1 MSAGRLGAS
10 ALGRRRPCRGSTI
23 ASGEGLNSF
32 IPDSIHPFA
41 LQREGTPSTLL
52 RNVAKC
58 TKAFSMLTLSLLGI
72 FADNQELSQVLSGLI
87 RPSPACFH
95 PRILVASFMHIDDYY
110 RKQPLYD
117 AFAQTVAAVLA
128 AAIEHAGGYRLQ
140 VVRARAKDPASL
152 RTKLTERGQA
162 DADDIDQKIKDLAG
176 CRAIFYANG
185 DIEKL
190 IVSGLVDN
198 NFEVVERRIHQPSL
212 APGAMSGMYTA
223 NHYVVTLKADRL
235 ALPEY
240 ARFAG
245 MRCEIQLQTI
255 LNHAWAEIEHDI
267 IYKRPS
273 QMPHFGKQALDSIKQ
288 RLRGIATKYLVPAG
302 YEFDKV
308 IVDFDRLVHGKTLL
322 DRGALTAISQA
333 GDNNARYEAIESFS
347 EHVLSLYDEP
357 EAVIAEVIAVLSA
370 AAEQAATAATVSI
383 DTPFGVLAGKSF
395 EDIAGLIGRVLRPHR
410 YLDVSQMLAVARRLH
425 RLAKSSAERKP
436 ATELAQAI
444 AKPNLTVWNAYG
456 PAVQRLVVE
465 AVAALDTDTLRR
477 ELPLLA
483 KVLESI
489 LDLEAT
495 STTFSSS
502 AVALNRG
509 ALPGSAELA
518 GIRDHALHQLERMYA
533 SAQDDSERN
542 RIVAAMGYAARPP
555 YGAAPTL
562 ELSRILIANAVWV
575 IDFFTGI
582 VGGAGLEQ
590 ARVLEQRVH
599 RYFNRFRAVR
609 PELADDPEL
618 VRLTGEIAM
627 ATARFRTAL
636 ATVPD
641 LSAYKVLVGFDSV
654 FPPSWEDQDFDH
666 EAVERFRAEQADALL
681 AQVDAQSYPEW
692 LARLAQFALT
702 ESIDAATFMKFG
714 PFLQALARKLPAPTL
729 AHLDRFDGRLRRF
742 LFWSLAGLLQSPLSP
757 DALSRIAEWLERGE
771 LLREISRLLIVTG
784 DLPEDL
790 FRAVLASSIAHADH
804 EALKNVALACEHHF
818 SGARAAPSF
827 HQSVL
832 LEALANLVEHNDNS
846 WAMAGGGFWWYCSEV
861 LQALDDR
868 AAQKVLEWLVL
879 LPELDNQGDH
889 VIAAVCKDRPLL
901 ALDLID
907 RRLAAA
913 RADAVPRFV
922 AIPYELHE
930 TTKTLRTVPEA
941 VLVASRR
948 WFDADKQSL
957 DHSLERLLETVFED
971 FPPALRVLLEAL
983 VASLQRN
990 DVLFALDVL
999 GAIDGREATFGLVG
1013 DVVAQWADDEDVM
1026 AGVHRAIAHEG
1037 MTVGFDGR
1045 VKALTVKR
1053 AWMEPWLTDPRE
1065 RVRNFAQEAIHDL
1078 EQRIAGESRRTQA
1091 MLASRRMQYG
1101 EDPLGSAGSDMP
1113 AEPHAP

>member
-1 MSAGRLGAS
+1 
-10 ALGRRRPCRGSTI
+10 
-23 ASGEGLNSF
+23 
-32 IPDSIHPFA
+32 
-41 LQREGTPSTLL
+41 
-52 RNVAKC
+52 
-58 TKAFSMLTLSLLGI
+58 
-72 FADNQELSQVLSGLI
+72 
-87 RPSPACFH
+87 
-95 PRILVASFMHIDDYY
+95 MHIDDYD

-140 VVRARAKDPASL
+140 VVRARAKDPVSL
-152 RTKLTERGQA
+152 RTKLLERGQA

-176 CRAIFYANG
+176 CRAIFYTNG

-190 IVSGLVDN
+190 LASGLVED
-198 NFEVVERRIHQPSL
+198 NFEVIERRIHQPSL
-212 APGAMSGMYTA
+212 EPEAASGMYTA

-240 ARFAG
+240 ARYAG

-255 LNHAWAEIEHDI
+255 LNHAWAELEHDI
-267 IYKRPS
+267 IYKKPP
-273 QMPHFGKQALDSIKQ
+273 QTPHFGKQALDSIKQ

-308 IVDFDRLVHGKTLL
+308 IVDFDRLMHGKALL
-322 DRGALTAISQA
+322 DRGALAAISQA
-333 GDNNARYEAIESFS
+333 VDNNARYEAIESFG

-357 EAVIAEVIAVLSA
+357 ESVIAEVMAVLSA
-370 AAEQAATAATVSI
+370 AAEQAEAAPTVSI
-383 DTPFGVLAGKSF
+383 DTPFGALAGKNF
-395 EDIAGLIGRVLRPHR
+395 EDIAGLIGRVLRPYR
-410 YLDVSQMLAVARRLH
+410 YLDVPQMLAVARRLH
-425 RLAKSSAERKP
+425 RLATSSAERKP
-436 ATELAQAI
+436 GTELAQAI
-444 AKPNLTVWNAYG
+444 AKPELTMWNAYG

-483 KVLESI
+483 EVLESI
-489 LDLEAT
+489 LELEAT
-495 STTFSSS
+495 SSTFSSN

-509 ALPGSAELA
+509 TLPGSAGLA
-518 GIRDHALHQLERMYA
+518 SIRNHALHQLERLYA

-542 RIVAAMGYAARPP
+542 RIVAAMGHAVRPP
-555 YGAAPTL
+555 YGAAPTR

-582 VGGAGLEQ
+582 VGGASLEQ

-618 VRLTGEIAM
+618 VRLTGELAM
-627 ATARFRTAL
+627 ATTRFRGAL

-654 FPPSWEDQDFDH
+654 FPPSWEDQDFGH
-666 EAVERFRAEQADALL
+666 EVIERFRAEQADALL
-681 AQVDAQSYPEW
+681 AQIDAQNYPEW
-692 LARLAQFALT
+692 LARLTLFAQT
-702 ESIDAATFMKFG
+702 ESTDAATFMKFG

-742 LFWSLAGLLQSPLSP
+742 LFWSLAGLLQSPLGP
-757 DALSRIAEWLERGE
+757 DTLRRIAEWLERGE
-771 LLREISRLLIVTG
+771 SLREVSRLLIVAP
-784 DLPEDL
+784 DVPEEL

-804 EALKNVALACEHHF
+804 EALKNVGHACERHF
-818 SGARAAPSF
+818 SGERAAPSF

-832 LEALANLVEHNDNS
+832 LEALAYLVEHNDNS
-846 WAMAGGGFWWYCSEV
+846 WSTAGGGFWWYHSEV
-861 LQALDDR
+861 LQALDDS
-868 AAQKVLEWLVL
+868 AAQQVLEWLVPH
-879 LPELDNQGDH
+879 PELDAHGDY
-889 VIAAVCKDRPLL
+889 VVAAVCKDRPLL

-913 RADAVPRFV
+913 RADAVPGFV

-930 TTKTLRTVPEA
+930 TTKVLRTVPEA
-941 VLVASRR
+941 VLGASRL
-948 WFDADKQSL
+948 WFEADEQSL
-957 DHSLERLLETVFED
+957 DHSVERLLEAVFED
-971 FPPALRVLLEAL
+971 FPPGLRASLEAL
-983 VASLQRN
+983 LASDQRD

-999 GAIDGREATFGLVG
+999 GAIDEQEAAFELVRC
-1013 DVVAQWADDEDVM
+1013 VVALWADDEDVM
-1026 AGVHRAIAHEG
+1026 DRVHSVIAHEG

-1045 VKALTVKR
+1045 VKALAAKKAR
-1053 AWMEPWLTDPRE
+1053 LEPWLTDPRE
-1065 RVRNFAQEAIHDL
+1065 QVRNFAKVAIHDL
-1078 EQRIAGESRRTQA
+1078 EQRIAIESRRTQT

-1101 EDPLGSAGSDMP
+1101 EDPLGPAGSDTP
-1113 AEPHAP
+1113 TKPGTA